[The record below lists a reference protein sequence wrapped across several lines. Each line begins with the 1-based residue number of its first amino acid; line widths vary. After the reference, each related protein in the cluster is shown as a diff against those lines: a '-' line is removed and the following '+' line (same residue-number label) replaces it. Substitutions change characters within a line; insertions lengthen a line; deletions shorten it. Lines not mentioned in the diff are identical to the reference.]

1 MKLYEKIRE
10 LRKAVGF
17 SQSYM
22 AENLNLSQKAYSKI
36 ECGETQLTLERL
48 EEIASL
54 LGYNRLQIITLDVAV
69 ILGKQPM
76 PNDVVNYVPI
86 DLVKKLLNEHDVKF
100 KKLKKELKLAKAT
113 INQLEQEKNKN

>member
-48 EEIASL
+48 EEIARL
-54 LGYNRLQIITLDVAV
+54 LGYNRFQIIALDVAV

-86 DLVKKLLNEHDVKF
+86 DLVKKLLNEYDVKF

>member
-1 MKLYEKIRE
+1 MKLYEKVRE
-10 LRKAVGF
+10 LRKAGGF
-17 SQSYM
+17 NQSYM
-22 AENLNLSQKAYSKI
+22 ANNLGLSQKAYSKI

-86 DLVKKLLNEHDVKF
+86 DLVKKLFDNY
-100 KKLKKELKLAKAT
+100 ELKIKLLEEELKIANAAL
-113 INQLEQEKNKN
+113 NQLNHEKAKL